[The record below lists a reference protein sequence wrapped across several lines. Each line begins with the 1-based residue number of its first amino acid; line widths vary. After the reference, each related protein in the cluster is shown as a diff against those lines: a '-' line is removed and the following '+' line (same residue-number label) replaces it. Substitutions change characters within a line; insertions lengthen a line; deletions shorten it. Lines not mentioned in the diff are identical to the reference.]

1 MNKMEII
8 EVNLNDGDHSSA
20 VLGITNKYA
29 QDPMGDGKPLP
40 DTVQQDLIRELKKFN
55 EYIGFLALVDGE
67 AAGLANCFYGFS
79 TFKAAKLI
87 NIHDIAV
94 LPKFRS
100 MGIGQAL
107 IGSVIKKAREENCCK
122 VTLEVREDNRARNL
136 YEREGFSYGDPIM
149 YFMTKELT

>member
-1 MNKMEII
+1 MNKVEVV
-8 EVNLNDGDHSSA
+8 EVNLDNSEHSSA
-20 VLGITNKYA
+20 VLEITNKYA
-29 QDPMGDGKPLP
+29 QDPMGDGNPLP
-40 DTVQQDLIRELKKFN
+40 DSVQQNLIEELKRI
-55 EYIGFLALVDGE
+55 EAYVGFLAYVDGK

-79 TFKAAKLI
+79 TFKAARLI

-94 LPKFRS
+94 LPTFRS

-107 IGSVIKKAREENCCK
+107 IGSVIKKGREENCCK

-136 YEREGFSYGDPIM
+136 YEREGSSYGTPTM